1 VLFQVETDYISEV
14 AKTEKGVFKKKEDFS
29 GEISGRTQDQFPPM
43 PRVKT

>member
-29 GEISGRTQDQFPPM
+29 GEISGRRRSIPPDA
-43 PRVKT
+43 T